1 MSKKM
6 SEVPELEM
14 VYGVLVEIDKKLE
27 KVNKNLEY
35 LNRTLEIYLN
45 EISEALWRSLS

>member
-1 MSKKM
+1 MSG
-6 SEVPELEM
+6 SPELELI
-14 VYGVLVEIDKKLE
+14 YGALAEIDKKLE
-27 KVNKNLEY
+27 KINKNLEY